1 MSDAT
6 YADIVLD
13 PTEGTWMSESNQV
26 VASFPDYAEAQRA
39 VDLRRRRRF
48 VDQRRAVRVVGL
60 KSYEQTP
67 GRRGYRHAGLGGMG
81 SGAVVGLLVG
91 WLLGVFTLV
100 EPLVPAIMLGLWG
113 VVIGGVIGANA
124 GLVGHAL
131 TGGRRDFSSSKTLRA
146 QRYDLVADAEVAVK
160 ARRLL
165 TDARVVSPGAG

>member
-39 VDLRRRRRF
+39 VD
-48 VDQRRAVRVVGL
+48 
-60 KSYEQTP
+60 EQIT
-67 GRRGYRHAGLGGMG
+67 GRRGYRQAGLGGMG

-100 EPLVPAIMLGLWG
+100 EPLVPAIMLGL
-113 VVIGGVIGANA
+113 
-124 GLVGHAL
+124 
-131 TGGRRDFSSSKTLRA
+131 
-146 QRYDLVADAEVAVK
+146 
-160 ARRLL
+160 
-165 TDARVVSPGAG
+165 